1 MPRRR
6 RARRP
11 ADKRIMGRA
20 TVGYQD
26 GGFHPLWLVNAGMR
40 AARLFGADALW
51 LPDHFMS
58 FIPAQVWNP
67 EVTPAAEVVGSPD
80 AFFDPMQ
87 ILAVTAHKMRGVDVG
102 TMVTEPLRRHP
113 MSLAQSFVT
122 LDHLSKGHA
131 ILGIGNGERENV
143 EPYGLPWD
151 KPVARLEEALTI
163 IRLLWENVGRPVDY
177 DGQFWKLKDALFAL
191 PLYNGKAP
199 RIWIASH
206 APRMLGLTGRFGDGW
221 LPTWKVTGDVYRQ
234 RLDTILQ
241 AGRAAGRNMD
251 HFVPGQ
257 AAICAIGE
265 SREQILDA
273 AMTSRIGA
281 ALTLLLPA
289 EVWHQHDKAHPLGD
303 NHKGFTEIVPTR
315 VTDEQ
320 IDQAAATM
328 SPELLDASLYA
339 GNPSELRDQIA
350 PLVDAGAKHIA
361 ISNIGP
367 ALTGASPRDML
378 RMASLIRKLRRL

>member
-1 MPRRR
+1 
-6 RARRP
+6 
-11 ADKRIMGRA
+11 
-20 TVGYQD
+20 
-26 GGFHPLWLVNAGMR
+26 LVNVGMR
-40 AARLFGADALW
+40 AARLFGAEALW

-58 FIPAQVWNP
+58 FIPAQVWKP
-67 EVTPAAEVVGSPD
+67 EITPAADVVGSPD

-87 ILAVTAHKMRGVDVG
+87 ILAVTAHKMHGVDVG

-191 PLYNGKAP
+191 PLYKGKAP

-221 LPTWKVTGDVYRQ
+221 LPTWKVTGDVYRE

-241 AGRAAGRNMD
+241 AGRAADRNMD
-251 HFVPGQ
+251 HFIPGQ
-257 AAICAIGE
+257 ATICAIGE
-265 SREQILDA
+265 SREQILDI
-273 AMTSRIGA
+273 AMKSRLGA
-281 ALTLLLPA
+281 ALTMLVPA
-289 EVWHQHDKAHPLGD
+289 EVWRQHGRTHPLGD
-303 NHKGFTEIVPTR
+303 DHKGFTEIVPTR

-328 SPELLDASLYA
+328 SPELLDAALYA
-339 GNPSELRDQIA
+339 GSPSELRDQIA

-361 ISNIGP
+361 VSNIGP